1 MGVVEVG
8 EVRLFYERAGSGPLT
23 VLVPAACWLE
33 RDFEFL
39 AEDYEVVFYDQR
51 NRGRSERSADI
62 SIDREI
68 DDLEAVRVALDLGP
82 VVTIGW
88 SYLGAV
94 VALHARRYP
103 AAVHGV
109 VMVAPM
115 APRQG
120 VPEYRVS
127 DDVVAAYR
135 SRWAPVAER
144 IARIDEA
151 IANGSADEDA
161 LWRERQRVNSAFRMG
176 DPEAIDRMRSEPWR
190 YQNERPD
197 HLNPVF
203 AALFQGLD
211 SRDWRAGLDEVAVPV
226 LIFHGLADGPAAMSK
241 DWEAA
246 LPSAQTLFWEGVG
259 HFPFL
264 ERPTEFREVTA
275 RFLSEVAARTE
286 PGTSRHGGATP

>member
-1 MGVVEVG
+1 MGDVEVEG
-8 EVRLFYERAGSGPLT
+8 VRLFYERAGSGLT

-33 RDFEFL
+33 RDLEFL
-39 AEDYEVVFYDQR
+39 AEDYDVVFYDQR
-51 NRGRSERSADI
+51 NRGRSDRSADI
-62 SIDREI
+62 SIDREV
-68 DDLEAVRVALDLGP
+68 DDLEAVRVALGLGP

-103 AAVHGV
+103 AAVRGV

-120 VPEYRVS
+120 VPEYHVS
-127 DDVVAAYR
+127 DDVIASYR
-135 SRWAPVAER
+135 SRWAPVAEKL
-144 IARIDEA
+144 ARIDEA
-151 IANGSADEDA
+151 IAIGSEDDEA

-190 YQNERPD
+190 HQNERPD
-197 HLNPVF
+197 RLNPVF
-203 AALFQGLD
+203 EALFDGLE
-211 SRDWRAGLDEVAVPV
+211 SRDWRIGLSEVTAPV

-241 DWEAA
+241 DWNDS
-246 LPSAQTLFWEGVG
+246 LPYAQTLFWEGVG

-264 ERPTEFREVTA
+264 ERPTEFRQAIV
-275 RFLSEVAARTE
+275 RFLSDVAADTGSASNTRA
-286 PGTSRHGGATP
+286 R

>member
-1 MGVVEVG
+1 MGDVEVG
-8 EVRLFYERAGSGPLT
+8 GVRLFYERAGSGPLT

-33 RDFEFL
+33 HDLEFL

-51 NRGRSERSADI
+51 NRGRSERSAEI
-62 SIDREI
+62 SIDREV
-68 DDLEAVRVALDLGP
+68 DDIEAVRGALGLGP

-103 AAVHGV
+103 TAVRGV

-120 VPEYRVS
+120 VPEYHVS
-127 DDVVAAYR
+127 DDVIADYQ

-144 IARIDEA
+144 LARIDEELA
-151 IANGSADEDA
+151 VASSDDEA
-161 LWRERQRVNSAFRMG
+161 LWHERQRVNSAFRMG
-176 DPEAIDRMRSEPWR
+176 DPAAIDRMRSEPWR

-197 HLNPVF
+197 RLNPVF
-203 AALFQGLD
+203 EALFDGLE
-211 SRDWRAGLDEVAVPV
+211 SRDWRTGLDEVTAPV

-241 DWEAA
+241 DWHDA
-246 LPSAQTLFWEGVG
+246 LPHAHTLFWEGVG

-264 ERPTEFREVTA
+264 ERPTEFREAIVG
-275 RFLSEVAARTE
+275 FLADVAAGTG
-286 PGTSRHGGATP
+286 PGNSTRVR